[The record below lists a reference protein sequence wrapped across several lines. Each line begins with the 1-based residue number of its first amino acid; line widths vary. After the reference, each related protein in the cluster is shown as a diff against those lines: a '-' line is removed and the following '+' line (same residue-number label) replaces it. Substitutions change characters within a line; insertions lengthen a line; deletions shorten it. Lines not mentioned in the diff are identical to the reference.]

1 MIKDKETKSKCFIN
15 LCKVTPNCGMEG
27 TGFEFLSQRGLLL
40 VLVCLSHRG
49 WGLRLGLVEGEEW
62 SGVYLQFQANEF
74 LLNKNKMET
83 CQLVSG
89 IKETDG

>member
-1 MIKDKETKSKCFIN
+1 MMLIDYSFKKHLFSAYY
-15 LCKVTPNCGMEG
+15 V
-27 TGFEFLSQRGLLL
+27 
-40 VLVCLSHRG
+40 
-49 WGLRLGLVEGEEW
+49 

-89 IKETDG
+89 IKETDGWINALFKNDVNRNHKLYLSTFLL